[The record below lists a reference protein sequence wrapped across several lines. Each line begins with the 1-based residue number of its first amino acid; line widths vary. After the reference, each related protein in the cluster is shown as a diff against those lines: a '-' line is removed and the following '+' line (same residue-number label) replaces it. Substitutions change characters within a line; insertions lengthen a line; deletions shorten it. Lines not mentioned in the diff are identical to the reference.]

1 LIRVKQGLSDFCLFC
16 TQTELLPQLAE
27 AAQQNGMACLY
38 AGIEGWRNLSYTERT
53 DIESV

>member
-1 LIRVKQGLSDFCLFC
+1 VSDFSPEAIE
-16 TQTELLPQLAE
+16 ELKRLCIEQFAE
-27 AAQQNGMACLY
+27 AAQQNGIACLY